1 MSNTVNPP
9 DIGLDRTPESTAQIK
24 NFKAQLMNKGNAK
37 STALVASN
45 VTPIAQAIDVPQD
58 PDEIAEPYEYT
69 AESLEEDVAVDYAE
83 EQPEAASAHAGKTEF
98 IDPLHAITRYLE
110 SAPAKEE
117 VKIIG
122 SFGKIGFKAINVSIN
137 DYGVAV
143 IIKKDSIQFE
153 PNINT
158 ELKIAYRGNEFNVVY
173 AGGFFTFPK
182 IPFTFVSFLRISEN

>member
-1 MSNTVNPP
+1 
-9 DIGLDRTPESTAQIK
+9 
-24 NFKAQLMNKGNAK
+24 MNKGNAK

-83 EQPEAASAHAGKTEF
+83 EQPEAASAHVGKTEF